1 MSVLFSIVLPIFALI
16 GVGWL
21 ARQRDWMGEHGA
33 FELNRFVVYL
43 GMPALLFQI
52 MAKSSWKQLD
62 QPGFIAAFGLASA
75 AIYVLTVA
83 VRRVRGGALADAS
96 LEGLNAAYAN
106 VGFIGFPL
114 CLAAFGPS
122 SMTPVTI
129 TAILTVCV
137 LFGVAVTVVELG
149 VSQGG
154 SAARIIAK
162 VGWSLLQNPML
173 LAPALGALYAGL
185 APPLPAGADR
195 FLTLLAQAASPCAL
209 VSLGLFIAGQRGR
222 PQLPALSVQ
231 VALKLIGQPLLT
243 WALAAWVFH
252 LPAPL
257 TGMAVVLAALPTGTG
272 PFMLANMYQ
281 REAGGVAGSILV
293 STVLSVLTISVL
305 VSWFHTT
312 A

>member
-1 MSVLFSIVLPIFALI
+1 MEVLFSIVLPIFALI

-21 ARQRDWMGEHGA
+21 ARYRGWMGESGA
-33 FELNRFVVYL
+33 FEMNRFVVYL

-62 QPGFIAAFGLASA
+62 QPGFIGAFGLASA
-75 AIYVLTVA
+75 AIYALTVV
-83 VRRVRGGALADAS
+83 VRRTRGGALADAS

-122 SMTPVTI
+122 SMMPATI
-129 TAILTVCV
+129 TSILTVCV
-137 LFGVAVTVVELG
+137 LFGIAVTVVELG

-154 SAARIIAK
+154 SIGRILGR

-173 LAPALGALYAGL
+173 LAPALGALYAGF
-185 APPLPAGADR
+185 APPLPQGVDR

-222 PQLPALSVQ
+222 PPLPALSVQ
-231 VALKLIGQPLLT
+231 VALKLVGQPLLT
-243 WALAAWVFH
+243 WVLAVYVFH
-252 LPAPL
+252 LSTPMI
-257 TGMAVVLAALPTGTG
+257 GMAVVLAALPTGTG
-272 PFMLANMYQ
+272 PFMLASMYK
-281 REAGGVAGSILV
+281 REAGGIAGSILV

-305 VSWFHTT
+305 VSWFRTT
-312 A
+312 H